1 MVNSTWQYVFS
12 MDGTVT
18 ITISVEVSESA
29 PPLHRVG
36 ALLRLL
42 NDPGHISWFG
52 RGPHENYPDRKHS
65 AVFGKWTQ
73 STPEMH
79 TPYLFPSE
87 NGLRCDVSEAII
99 GPIMI
104 GGKFSFGVSQY
115 SVKQLMGAQHEHELI
130 PEGGLFLHI
139 DGFHMGVGG
148 DDSWTPST
156 KPRYQLTASTYRWGF
171 SLSAEN

>member
-1 MVNSTWQYVFS
+1 
-12 MDGTVT
+12 
-18 ITISVEVSESA
+18 
-29 PPLHRVG
+29 
-36 ALLRLL
+36 
-42 NDPGHISWFG
+42 
-52 RGPHENYPDRKHS
+52 
-65 AVFGKWTQ
+65 
-73 STPEMH
+73 MH

-156 KPRYQLTASTYRWGF
+156 KPRYQLTASTYCWGF